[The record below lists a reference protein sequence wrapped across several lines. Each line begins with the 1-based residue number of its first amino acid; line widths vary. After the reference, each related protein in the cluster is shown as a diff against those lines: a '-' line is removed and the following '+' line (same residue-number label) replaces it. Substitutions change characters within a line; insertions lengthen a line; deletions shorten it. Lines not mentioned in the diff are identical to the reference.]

1 MAQIP
6 PAEPVDQTS
15 NQHSAPLAGG
25 SNDRNLEATLSS
37 VRTAVGRVA
46 TDGNRSAAELTLS
59 TAVTPMMIRFAD
71 IEKTSSLHNSRCHGP
86 RLMLVTLPSRIGD
99 INRYKYMWA
108 LIALSNSLR
117 LRNFQYAPPNPG
129 MMW

>member
-59 TAVTPMMIRFAD
+59 TADPDDDPLCGHRKDQQLT
-71 IEKTSSLHNSRCHGP
+71 
-86 RLMLVTLPSRIGD
+86 
-99 INRYKYMWA
+99 
-108 LIALSNSLR
+108 
-117 LRNFQYAPPNPG
+117 
-129 MMW
+129 